1 MEPWLILAII
11 GALLAISEI
20 FSAGFFLL
28 PAGIAFM
35 LTAVFAPFLKSW
47 PPTLLTLIGLLTLT
61 YLLFYMRVWPKMRTK
76 DNGQTGVGAMIGKT
90 AVVTEAISTESGLG
104 YVQLYGDSWRAI
116 SETPFDKGAKVKIL
130 ATEGNKVIVGA
141 LDH

>member
-20 FSAGFFLL
+20 FTAGFFML

-35 LTAVFAPFLKSW
+35 LTAVFAPVLKTW
-47 PPTLLTLIGLLTLT
+47 PTTLLTLTGLLGLT
-61 YLLFYMRVWPKMRTK
+61 YVLFYVGVWPKMRPK
-76 DNGQTGVGAMIGKT
+76 AEGQTGVNGMIGKT
-90 AVVTEAISTESGLG
+90 AVVTEEITSESGVG

-116 SETPFDKGAKVKIL
+116 SETPFATGAKVKIL
-130 ATEGNKVIVGA
+130 ATEGNKVIVGP
-141 LDH
+141 L